1 MDHQRQTPANPFSE
15 LISLSSGETPDWLK
29 GALRPL
35 DEFPVGTTK
44 GDFVP
49 LSMEEFR
56 HAYATFDAILSG
68 RRTIGVEFLD
78 LVQDAKTGDA
88 VRLEDTPF
96 NRAWITA
103 GMEFADEAKRV
114 SFYWRVERVL
124 PLAVEEQYDKYRDR
138 KAASMHIALMMAVAR
153 VPGSYRTT
161 TKTLRASL
169 EALFHRYLAVVVE
182 RPSGSKDH

>member
-1 MDHQRQTPANPFSE
+1 MDQQKQTRTGASFE
-15 LISLSSGETPDWLK
+15 LISLSSGETPEWLK

-35 DEFPVGTTK
+35 NEFPIGCAQ

-56 HAYATFDAILSG
+56 HAYATFDAVLAG
-68 RRTIGVEFLD
+68 RRTVGVQYLD
-78 LVQDAKTGDA
+78 LIQDAKTGDA

-103 GMEFADEAKRV
+103 GMEFSDEAKRI

-124 PLAVEEQYDKYRDR
+124 PLAAEEQYAKYRNR
-138 KAASMHIALMMAVAR
+138 AAASMHIALVSAIAR

-169 EALFHRYLAVVVE
+169 EALFLRNRAVVE
-182 RPSGSKDH
+182 GRPSGAKDH